1 MLRPLTILLVLLC
14 SYLNVR
20 AQIEKRMDSIAQ
32 LHVAQGFNGNVL
44 YSKGGNILFTGNYG
58 YSNFVK
64 RDLLN
69 DSTRFELASNTK
81 QITAVAIIQLVEQ
94 GLIHYNQD
102 IQEILPN
109 FPYKGI
115 LVNHL
120 LRHQSGLE
128 DSQKLLTNKKI
139 WNRKRK
145 ANSSDI
151 LEVLIEHKP
160 ALLFQPGTEYKY
172 SNTGYNI
179 LAIIIERVSGMSYS
193 QYLHENIFE
202 PANMKTA
209 MVVSLQ
215 IEPNGYKNSA
225 LGYTIHHKKATVQRA
240 NKDKNHNHLN
250 WMRTINGG
258 AGVYASMLDVYQ
270 WYQALQSN
278 ALISEESKN
287 LMFSPDTIS
296 PKYGLGVAVYSNT
309 AKGKWIYHTGSWGG
323 AKTMVLYLP
332 DTEELIVI
340 LSNNRYEN
348 TYKTFDEDLY
358 KLLLAENKQ

>member
-1 MLRPLTILLVLLC
+1 MKSMLRPLTILLVLLC

-151 LEVLIEHKP
+151 LEVLIVHKP

-215 IEPNGYKNSA
+215 MKIK
-225 LGYTIHHKKATVQRA
+225 
-240 NKDKNHNHLN
+240 
-250 WMRTINGG
+250 
-258 AGVYASMLDVYQ
+258 
-270 WYQALQSN
+270 
-278 ALISEESKN
+278 
-287 LMFSPDTIS
+287 
-296 PKYGLGVAVYSNT
+296 
-309 AKGKWIYHTGSWGG
+309 
-323 AKTMVLYLP
+323 
-332 DTEELIVI
+332 
-340 LSNNRYEN
+340 
-348 TYKTFDEDLY
+348 
-358 KLLLAENKQ
+358 